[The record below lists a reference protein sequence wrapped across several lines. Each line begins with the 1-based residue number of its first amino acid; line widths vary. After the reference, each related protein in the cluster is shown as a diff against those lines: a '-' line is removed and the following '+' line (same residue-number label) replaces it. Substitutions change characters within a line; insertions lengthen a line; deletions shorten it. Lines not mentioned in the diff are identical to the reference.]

1 MLSRTRKTLTSSPIR
16 LQLLLWAWNLPP
28 PSFPKRMMTTKKLE
42 HGKARI
48 DDSIVTVMS
57 GEKECNYRSYVGNVD
72 DYDIQAAE
80 QFKIMTSLGLRDCH
94 KLLDIGCGSLRAGR
108 VLIPYLQAGNY
119 FGIEPNEWLLEES
132 MERELGRDILR
143 IKNPTFI
150 HTTDFAISE
159 FKQKFDFFM
168 AFSILSHTSQAQTR
182 KCFAQVAA
190 AMEEHSLFVFTF
202 VEGEENYTGEEW
214 VYPGVSTYT
223 FEMMQKMAGESGLN
237 LERLDYC
244 EPGYQTRVVA
254 FKPAFEQKL
263 LDTLN
268 KSPIFKT
275 KGDLQARF
283 NTVVLENNSLIA
295 ENERLKAETI
305 DLHAQLHEAKTN
317 LARFL
322 SNPAIKSVLALRR
335 SLKPIKR
342 SP

>member
-1 MLSRTRKTLTSSPIR
+1 
-16 LQLLLWAWNLPP
+16 
-28 PSFPKRMMTTKKLE
+28 MMTTKKLE

-57 GEKECNYRSYVGNVD
+57 GDKECNYRSYVGNVD

-80 QFKIMTSLGLRDCH
+80 QFKIMTTLGLRDCH

-108 VLIPYLQAGNY
+108 VLIPYLQYGNY
-119 FGIEPNEWLLEES
+119 FGIEPNKWLLEES

-150 HTTDFAISE
+150 HSRDFEISE
-159 FKQKFDFFM
+159 FKQKFDYFM

-182 KCFAQVAA
+182 KCFAEVAA
-190 AMEEHSLFVFTF
+190 AMEDHGLFVFTF
-202 VEGEENYTGEEW
+202 VEGEEIYTGDEW
-214 VYPGVSTYT
+214 VYPGVSTYP
-223 FEMMQKMAGESGLN
+223 FEFMQQMAGESGLK

-254 FKPAFEQKL
+254 FKPSFEQKL
-263 LDTLN
+263 LDILN

-283 NTVVLENNSLIA
+283 NIIVAQNNTLIA
-295 ENERLKAETI
+295 ENEKLKAESV

-317 LARFL
+317 LALFL
-322 SNPAIKSVLALRR
+322 SNPAIKSALAVRR
-335 SLKPIKR
+335 TLKGSQSIKR